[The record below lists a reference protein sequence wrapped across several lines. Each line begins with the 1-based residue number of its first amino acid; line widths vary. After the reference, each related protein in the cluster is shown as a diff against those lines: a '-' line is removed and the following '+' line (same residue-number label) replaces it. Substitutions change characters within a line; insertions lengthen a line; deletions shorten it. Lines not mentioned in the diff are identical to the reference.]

1 MLQLQTNGNFATG
14 ATYAQSRN
22 ARFNSTKSQ
31 VRSIKQRWDE
41 TYNSL
46 PPHQQSTIDYALEQA
61 KAEFRRRNPN
71 IKSWNQLPL
80 AEAKSVL
87 MKAIKIDGTMQRQL
101 DIFWVLALLNKFMAT
116 MVVPIQVYR
125 PNADIEEYLAWDGQH
140 TLVLLWLISTMIFEQ
155 DFDTIIVPVNLYQSS
170 LKAEMRTN
178 FISLNT
184 KEGKKVLELIDI
196 WDQQVFGVRVDG
208 STNPVWVENEKKQAM
223 LEKHGMFVTAR
234 KFGDDDQPYA
244 ISRLQEINKIS
255 VESVDYLAHYL
266 SIVCN
271 FGDEPRPAGEK
282 EIVMMAHFF
291 DRIRVHNVWS
301 FNDPI
306 VVTPEYI
313 IALASTLNNLFDAD
327 FSPNGKFWVKA
338 SNAYATWH
346 AVVNHGLGTPKFS
359 KEPVHG
365 FPFLIEQL
373 KKSFEFTVPE
383 SDSRSEFT
391 PAPEDLF

>member
-31 VRSIKQRWDE
+31 IRSIKQRWDE

-46 PPHQQSTIDYALEQA
+46 PPHQQATVDYALESA

-71 IKSWNQLPL
+71 IKSWNQLQL

-87 MKAIKIDGTMQRQL
+87 MKAVKIDGTMQRQL
-101 DIFWVLALLNKFMAT
+101 DIFWVLKLLNQFMAT

-125 PNADIEEYLAWDGQH
+125 PTAGIEEYLAWDGQH
-140 TLVLLWLISTMIFEQ
+140 TLVLLWVISTMIFEQ
-155 DFDTIIVPVNLYQSS
+155 DFDTVIVPVNLYQSS
-170 LKAEMRTN
+170 LKAEMRAN

-208 STNPVWVENEKKQAM
+208 STNPVWVETEKKQAR
-223 LEKHGMFVTAR
+223 LEKHGMFVTAK

-244 ISRLQEINKIS
+244 ISRLQEINKIGID
-255 VESVDYLAHYL
+255 SVDHLAHYL
-266 SIVCN
+266 SIACN
-271 FGDEPRPAGEK
+271 LGEETRPAGEK

-291 DRIRVHNVWS
+291 DRIRVNNVWN
-301 FNDPI
+301 FNNPI

-313 IALASTLNNLFDAD
+313 AALASTLNNLFDAD
-327 FSPNGKFWVKA
+327 FSPNGKFWIKA
-338 SNAYATWH
+338 SNAYANWH

-373 KKSFEFTVPE
+373 KKSFEFSVPN
-383 SDSRSEFT
+383 SDSRSEFI